1 MRYSSDHKAR
11 TRERLLTEAA
21 AAVRS
26 EGLDAVSVSSV
37 MGRAGLTNGG
47 FYAHFANR
55 EDMLAAAIAEAF
67 ADRRGQMRERLAEM
81 PPEEA
86 LRVFVRFYLSLRH
99 VDNVERGCPIPTL
112 AGQAHRHGEP
122 VRAALSAGAD
132 GLITTVAGWLE
143 RAGRAPDIAPA
154 LVAQMVGAVALA
166 RAMPDATARGT
177 FLACNRD
184 SILEQ
189 ALGHDEGTPA
199 DAT

>member
-21 AAVRS
+21 AAIRS

-55 EDMLAAAIAEAF
+55 DDMLAAAIAEAF
-67 ADRRGQMRERLAEM
+67 TDRRGQMRDRLGDL

-86 LRVFVRFYLSLRH
+86 LRAFVRFYLSPRH
-99 VDNVERGCPIPTL
+99 ADNVESGCPIPTL
-112 AGQAHRHGEP
+112 AGQAHRQAEP
-122 VRAALSAGAD
+122 VRAALMAGAD
-132 GLITTVAGWLE
+132 ALIAIMAGWLDQVGNDPE
-143 RAGRAPDIAPA
+143 LAPSLI
-154 LVAQMVGAVALA
+154 AQMVGAVALA
-166 RAMPDATARGT
+166 RAMPDDQAREE
-177 FLACNRD
+177 FLAGNRD

-189 ALGHDEGTPA
+189 ALGPE
-199 DAT
+199 